1 MKRSKKKASAK
12 PAAKKKV
19 AKKIAAKKVAAKKVV
34 AKKKAAKSSKSVS
47 KPAVGRGS
55 KTGSNGVVTWNFKLL
70 SHHLLDGFGGMG
82 EGMSVQIA
90 PDGRRIIWLAHES
103 APKNFTAVDVS
114 DPRKPKVVCQTD
126 LPHNDVRS
134 NSLETCG
141 NLMAVAYQT
150 KRKNMKPAGMEIFD
164 ISNPEKPRS
173 VSFFDCSGEHS
184 RGVHQLWFCDGEYV
198 HMASSSADFVPTHP
212 QDDQFYRCIDVRNP
226 SKPVEI
232 GRWHMPGT
240 KQGDNAP
247 PPPRHALDKGYRAHN
262 CNVYPQRPDRCYLAY
277 IDGGMHVLDIS
288 DKSSPKRIS
297 SWTNSPPYTGFMHT
311 VVPLFDR
318 GLMLVTDEST
328 ENNAKDWPKL
338 VWILDA
344 RDESNLVPISTC
356 PLPDHKAYASRG
368 RFGAHNIHENV
379 PLPTCWQSDQ
389 VVLGTFFNGGL
400 RAYDISNPYQ
410 PQAIATFVPPPAP
423 GAPTGTTQI
432 NDGFV
437 DEREIVYCVDR
448 HIGGLYCL
456 EMDF

>member
-1 MKRSKKKASAK
+1 MKR
-12 PAAKKKV
+12 
-19 AKKIAAKKVAAKKVV
+19 
-34 AKKKAAKSSKSVS
+34 AKKKAAKSVAKKKPMKAKTAKTAKSSVK
-47 KPAVGRGS
+47 KPAVSRKAGEARADG
-55 KTGSNGVVTWNFKLL
+55 TVTWNFKLL
-70 SHHLLDGFGGMG
+70 SHHLLGGFGGMG

-90 PDGRRIIWLAHES
+90 PDGRRILWLAHES

-126 LPHNDVRS
+126 LPQSHMRS

-150 KRKNMKPAGMEIFD
+150 QKKGLKPAGMELFD
-164 ISNPEKPRS
+164 ISNPENPKS
-173 VSFFDCSGEHS
+173 ISFFDCSGEHS

-226 SKPVEI
+226 SKPVEL

-240 KQGDNAP
+240 KQGDNVM
-247 PPPRHALDKGYRAHN
+247 PPPRHPLDKGYRAHN

-288 DKSSPKRIS
+288 DKANPKKIS

-344 RDESNLVPISTC
+344 RDEDQPRADLD
-356 PLPDHKAYASRG
+356 LPAAG
-368 RFGAHNIHENV
+368 
-379 PLPTCWQSDQ
+379 PQ
-389 VVLGTFFNGGL
+389 GL
-400 RAYDISNPYQ
+400 RGARPVRRPQHPRERAAADLLAIRPDRARHLLQRRLARLRHLQ
-410 PQAIATFVPPPAP
+410 PVPAAGDRDLRAAAGP
-423 GAPTGTTQI
+423 GRT
-432 NDGFV
+432 
-437 DEREIVYCVDR
+437 DR
-448 HIGGLYCL
+448 NHT
-456 EMDF
+456 DQRRVRR

>member
-1 MKRSKKKASAK
+1 
-12 PAAKKKV
+12 
-19 AKKIAAKKVAAKKVV
+19 
-34 AKKKAAKSSKSVS
+34 
-47 KPAVGRGS
+47 
-55 KTGSNGVVTWNFKLL
+55 
-70 SHHLLDGFGGMG
+70 MG

-114 DPRKPKVVCQTD
+114 DPRKPKVVVPDRPAAQPHALELAGD
-126 LPHNDVRS
+126 LRQHHGGRLSDPEEGHEAGRLGAVRHLQS
-134 NSLETCG
+134 
-141 NLMAVAYQT
+141 
-150 KRKNMKPAGMEIFD
+150 R
-164 ISNPEKPRS
+164 RS
-173 VSFFDCSGEHS
+173 RSSISFFDCSGPHS

-198 HMASSSADFVPTHP
+198 HMASGSPDFVPTHP

-226 SKPVEI
+226 SKPVEV

-240 KQGDNAP
+240 KQGDNVP
-247 PPPRHALDKGYRAHN
+247 PPPRHPLDKGYRAHN

-277 IDGGMHVLDIS
+277 IDGGMFVLDIS
-288 DKSSPKRIS
+288 DKANPKRIS

-318 GLMLVTDEST
+318 GLMLVTDELT

-344 RDESNLVPISTC
+344 RDETNLVPISTC
-356 PLPDHKAYASRG
+356 PLPDHKAYAARG

-389 VVLGTFFNGGL
+389 IVLGTFFNGGL

-410 PQAIATFVPPPAP
+410 PQAIATFVPPAPP
-423 GAPTGTTQI
+423 GAPTGTIQL
-432 NDGFV
+432 NDVFV
-437 DEREIVYCVDR
+437 DEREIVYTVDR

-456 EMDF
+456 EMDFFDSDDSTSMQHLFPVSAAPLPAASAGGRSASADRGCR